1 MLITTKETN
10 IIVTTQSEYKSLLV
24 DVGCLQQADLLE
36 KNISR

>member
-24 DVGCLQQADLLE
+24 DVGGLQQADLLE
-36 KNISR
+36 KNISQ

>member
-10 IIVTTQSEYKSLLV
+10 IIVTTQSEYKSLE